1 MDSGGGGG
9 SSEGANDRDVAFAD
23 ALAAVHGDVR
33 RCMLFENALKGKGP
47 LKDGRR
53 ALRSGAHTRVQR
65 AVAAEAP
72 PPPPPQPPAVTR
84 DAETALAITEE
95 VLARARRLRQVAS
108 NESAEEAA
116 QHRSPECLALLSR
129 YTDHVALRAYEP
141 FLHYVPR
148 IVNAVTL
155 AEAVPIEGSGV
166 TLPLDLHFIA
176 SRCRNAFYA
185 PRKFS
190 AVQLAY
196 SSPRARVLVFHT
208 GRLVGTGARTLR
220 HAPVRSGARVWP

>member
-1 MDSGGGGG
+1 MSSASGG
-9 SSEGANDRDVAFAD
+9 SSLRDERAAAFAE
-23 ALAAVHGDVR
+23 ALAVVHDDVR
-33 RCMLFENALKGKGP
+33 QCVLFENALKGKGP
-47 LKDGRR
+47 LKNVRR
-53 ALRSGAHTRVQR
+53 ASRLRAKRSADSEASQTPPPT
-65 AVAAEAP
+65 AP
-72 PPPPPQPPAVTR
+72 PPAPPSLPQTQ
-84 DAETALAITEE
+84 DAETALAITEC
-95 VLARARRLRQVAS
+95 VLSRARRLRDAAS
-108 NESAEEAA
+108 SKRAQEAEKR
-116 QHRSPECLALLSR
+116 RSPENVALFSR
-129 YTDHVALRAYEP
+129 YTDHAALRMYEP

-196 SSPRARVLVFHT
+196 SSPRARVLVFRELIT
-208 GRLVGTGARTLR
+208 DG
-220 HAPVRSGARVWP
+220 